1 MRLVLPLIGRL
12 VTTAMLMLMTAM
24 YPPSGAAAQQIET
37 TTSVQDLQALAASI
51 EDETKR
57 KELLATIRALIA
69 TREGGKT
76 AEAPAPLSERIVA
89 YTAEAVHAAEEA
101 TGDLSIYFMDWS
113 FVVEWI
119 RREINDPVARAKDLN
134 NAAAFLAIFAAGWI
148 AEYLLRRILAGTR
161 RRIEQASKR
170 SGPARIL
177 PIITRAL
184 VGLLPLVAFAGVAYA
199 TALLAQ
205 PTASVRTVGVNFVNA
220 YLVARVLMAGARL
233 LLSPNA
239 PALRL
244 LPLRDAAAR
253 DLFVW
258 VRRFIAVGVTGY
270 FVIAAAVLLGLS
282 RRGAAALLTAHGAVL
297 VIIGIVFVLRH
308 RRAVAGWLN
317 RKSAAIS
324 SRFGAAQLLQAFA
337 AVWHVLAIGYL
348 VGFSSP
354 LSELK
359 AASPT

>member
-1 MRLVLPLIGRL
+1 M
-12 VTTAMLMLMTAM
+12 
-24 YPPSGAAAQQIET
+24 
-37 TTSVQDLQALAASI
+37 
-51 EDETKR
+51 
-57 KELLATIRALIA
+57 
-69 TREGGKT
+69 
-76 AEAPAPLSERIVA
+76 
-89 YTAEAVHAAEEA
+89 
-101 TGDLSIYFMDWS
+101 
-113 FVVEWI
+113 
-119 RREINDPVARAKDLN
+119 ARAKDLN

-161 RRIEQASKR
+161 RRIEEASKR

-184 VGLLPLVAFAGVAYA
+184 VGLLPLLAFAGVAYA

-205 PTASVRTVGVNFVNA
+205 PTALVRTVGLNFVNA

-244 LPLRDAAAR
+244 LPLREAAAR

-258 VRRFIAVGVTGY
+258 VRRFIAVSVTGY

-282 RRGAAALLTAHGAVL
+282 GRGAAALLTAHGAVL

-308 RRAVAGWLN
+308 RRGGGWLAAPEERRDFVALRGSAVAAGLRRRLARAGDRLPGRLLYRRRFRN
-317 RKSAAIS
+317 RRRLRLHDSRNDPFAGDHRRRLGRPCLLKMVARSAAPA
-324 SRFGAAQLLQAFA
+324 RPGR
-337 AVWHVLAIGYL
+337 H
-348 VGFSSP
+348 
-354 LSELK
+354 
-359 AASPT
+359 